1 MPLRLVGCVAGGV
14 NRVLASAP
22 RQFSLVVLYVRVAAS
37 SRIGLKNFVRLDV
50 METHDSV
57 ESMTQAY
64 AQKAVI
70 IAREFNARLDYSENS
85 LMELESIL
93 GQLALDLPPGGPSTD
108 ELTEM
113 CKMWGC
119 YFGEV
124 VRRRFGGDWSIDT
137 YPGKQFATLTLT
149 VAGNKLF
156 PSMKIHRR
164 LTEGEADNVWSFYK
178 MVKAK
183 LELGQ
188 RPKAN

>member
-1 MPLRLVGCVAGGV
+1 
-14 NRVLASAP
+14 
-22 RQFSLVVLYVRVAAS
+22 
-37 SRIGLKNFVRLDV
+37 

-57 ESMTQAY
+57 TAMVDDY
-64 AQKAVI
+64 ATKAVA

-85 LMELESIL
+85 LMELEAIVA
-93 GQLALDLPPGGPSTD
+93 QLAADLPAGGPPSE

-124 VRRRFGGDWSIDT
+124 VRKRFGGNWSIET
-137 YPGKQFATLTLT
+137 YPGKQFATLTLS

-164 LTEGEADNVWSFYK
+164 LTGGEADNLWTFYK
-178 MVKAK
+178 MVKAR
-183 LELGQ
+183 LESLPGGKVQ
-188 RPKAN
+188 